1 MFKRLKNI
9 EGKIKGKNKKELEP
23 IKNEEQS
30 EVLKDESTA
39 AYKKS
44 KEIVLLKDK
53 IGYIFKNFGLNFNST
68 GEKFLIKLA
77 KDEKIDY
84 NNLFFQ
90 INDKSDVKSV
100 IFLEETGTLYDLL
113 IYLLDNPM
121 RILSFTQ
128 IQGDFLKQ

>member
-23 IKNEEQS
+23 IKNEEQY

-44 KEIVLLKDK
+44 KEIVLLKYK
-53 IGYIFKNFGLNFNST
+53 IDHIFKNFGLNFHST
-68 GEKFLIKLA
+68 GGKFLIKLA

-90 INDKSDVKSV
+90 INDNSDVKSV

-121 RILSFTQ
+121 RILSFTH